1 MKILFVHNYYQ
12 QPGGEDTVFRA
23 ERDMLREY
31 GHTVIEYT
39 DHNDRIKT
47 MSPLAVARDTI
58 WSGYSYSRIS
68 KILKEEKPDIAH
80 FHNTFPLI
88 SPSAYYAC
96 KKMKVPVIQTLHNYR
111 LLCPAAI
118 FYRDGQI
125 CEECIGNK
133 VPLYKTIED
142 YQNFTKKDRKT
153 MLFPYP
159 AVLHSCYHKSKFR
172 SAMVAMYLFI
182 HRISG
187 TWQNKVDA
195 YIALTEFSKKKFI
208 EGGLPG
214 EKIFVKP
221 NFVHPDPGMREG
233 SGDYALFV
241 GRLSPEKGIMT
252 LLKAWEELKDIP
264 LKIAGDGPLMNEVRG
279 LLRIKQMQHIEILGS
294 KSKSEIIDLMKKSKF
309 LVVPSVCYE
318 NFPMTIIEAFTCGVL
333 VMASKLGGMGEIIEN
348 GVTGL
353 HFTPNTPNDLI
364 KKASWAWEHKKE
376 RKKIGETG
384 KAEFKEEY
392 SFKDSYTY
400 LINIY
405 KLYI

>member
-12 QPGGEDTVFRA
+12 QSGGEDTVFRA

-58 WSGYSYSRIS
+58 WSGYSYSRIL

-96 KKMKVPVIQTLHNYR
+96 KKMKVPVVQTLHNYR
-111 LLCPAAI
+111 LLCPGAL
-118 FYRDGQI
+118 FYRDGHI

-133 VPLYKTIED
+133 VPVYKTIED
-142 YQNFTKKDRKT
+142 YKNFTKKSRKT
-153 MLFPYP
+153 LLFPYP
-159 AVLHSCYHKSKFR
+159 AVLHSCYHKSKFH

-208 EGGLPG
+208 EGGMPE

-264 LKIAGDGPLMNEVRG
+264 LKIAGDGPLMEDVRNFVRVKG
-279 LLRIKQMQHIEILGS
+279 INNIEILGS
-294 KSKSEIIDLMKKSKF
+294 KSKDEIINLMKGAICV
-309 LVVPSVCYE
+309 VVPSVCYE
-318 NFPMTIIEAFTCGVL
+318 NFPMAAIEACVCGIFVI
-333 VMASKLGGMGEIIEN
+333 ASNL
-348 GVTGL
+348 
-353 HFTPNTPNDLI
+353 
-364 KKASWAWEHKKE
+364 A
-376 RKKIGETG
+376 
-384 KAEFKEEY
+384 
-392 SFKDSYTY
+392 
-400 LINIY
+400 
-405 KLYI
+405 